1 MSLIGS
7 SISYIPNLWI
17 LIKWGVAKTWK
28 QILVRCVR
36 LLGKFMLQLNVFE
49 QGALGIQ
56 NLDIQNTY
64 CLVNGHL
71 NYAMN
76 KALGKSC

>member
-1 MSLIGS
+1 
-7 SISYIPNLWI
+7 
-17 LIKWGVAKTWK
+17 
-28 QILVRCVR
+28 
-36 LLGKFMLQLNVFE
+36 MLQLNVFE